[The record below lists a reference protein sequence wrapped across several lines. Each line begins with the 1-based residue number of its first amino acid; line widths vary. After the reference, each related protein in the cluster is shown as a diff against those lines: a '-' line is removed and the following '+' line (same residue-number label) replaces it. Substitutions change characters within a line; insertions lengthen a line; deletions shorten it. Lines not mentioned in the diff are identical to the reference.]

1 MSKKDNRAEAAR
13 LEDRRS
19 FLIKTGIAGGVYASA
34 GLLPLGSV
42 SHAKSGGTLSMLI
55 QPEVPTLASYMS
67 TSMPVGQAA
76 SKIYDGLLEYN
87 FDLSPRPCL
96 AESYNISKD
105 GKTITFKIRKG
116 VTFHDGKPLT
126 AEDARYSIMEV
137 LGQIHPRGKG
147 NFSLISSAE
156 VPDSHTLVLKLS
168 SPSPSMIMA
177 FSGYES
183 PILPKHLF
191 AGTDIKN
198 HPNANAPIGTGP
210 FKFVEWKRGQ
220 FIRFDKNENYWS
232 SGEPKIDRIVI
243 RTIPDSSTRSAVL
256 EKGEAHIA
264 GFGAVPYN

>member
-1 MSKKDNRAEAAR
+1 MSTKENRTETAR
-13 LEDRRS
+13 LDERRS

-42 SHAKSGGTLSMLI
+42 SYAKSGGTLSMLI

-76 SKIYDGLLEYN
+76 SKVYDGLLEYN

-96 AESYNISKD
+96 AESYSISKD

-137 LGQIHPRGKG
+137 LAQIHPRGKG

-210 FKFVEWKRGQ
+210 FKFTEWKRGQ
-220 FIRFDKNENYWS
+220 FIRLDKNENYWS
-232 SGEPKIDRIVI
+232 AGEPKIDRIVI
-243 RTIPDSSTRSAVL
+243 STIHDS
-256 EKGEAHIA
+256 
-264 GFGAVPYN
+264 